1 MPRSRTVV
9 IFMVSLLL
17 LLSSASALPIEQI
30 SAPKGTT
37 TAAYSDDSTF
47 FGGIYYEG
55 DTMIINLVGPST
67 NTVQSIAGTSNV
79 EYRYVS
85 YSLSFLE
92 HVKDELA
99 KHMADWN
106 IIVLDANETTNT
118 VDVSLREMQYAQ
130 EIRSYVENNF
140 KTADFLHF
148 IDLGNNSIQLTVG
161 RIDEID

>member
-1 MPRSRTVV
+1 
-9 IFMVSLLL
+9 
-17 LLSSASALPIEQI
+17 
-30 SAPKGTT
+30 
-37 TAAYSDDSTF
+37 
-47 FGGIYYEG
+47 
-55 DTMIINLVGPST
+55 MIINLVGPST

-106 IIVLDANETTNT
+106 IIVLDANEITNT